1 RLDEMLKGIY
11 YELLKERREFY
22 AFFHFLGMSRSPA
35 GIEDAIHQRF
45 RSQICDHANLKNIMY
60 VSR

>member
-1 RLDEMLKGIY
+1 MNDSIKAKDLFFDEVAAFHRLDEMLKGIY

-35 GIEDAIHQRF
+35 GIEDAIH
-45 RSQICDHANLKNIMY
+45 
-60 VSR
+60 